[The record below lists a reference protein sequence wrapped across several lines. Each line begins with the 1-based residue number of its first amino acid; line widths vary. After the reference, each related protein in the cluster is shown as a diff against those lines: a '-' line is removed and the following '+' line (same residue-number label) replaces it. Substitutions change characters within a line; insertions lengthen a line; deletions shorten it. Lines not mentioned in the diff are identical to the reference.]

1 MSRRLLPPKFQF
13 AGVNRWRITLCRE
26 ARPQESS
33 SRGKQTCCLC
43 ASKLLGLCA
52 GFRSLDTTHRFL
64 FGQWKPLLKS
74 SSGGAEWWDDML
86 DCQGLSAGF
95 TEPLGFW
102 TVGDT
107 VYQHQERGSWSREG
121 TWGASGSRQH
131 LPWKNDTAGELT
143 ERGISLQVTRKRE
156 ARARRAWRWPAR
168 RGKGAA
174 APPGDGCWPKS
185 TCEQKYARHT
195 SVMFSWCLV
204 QRG

>member
-1 MSRRLLPPKFQF
+1 MSRRLFPPKFQL
-13 AGVNRWRITLCRE
+13 AGVNRWRIKLRRE
-26 ARPQESS
+26 AI
-33 SRGKQTCCLC
+33 GVFLC
-43 ASKLLGLCA
+43 ASKLCVQANSWVCVLVSEA
-52 GFRSLDTTHRFL
+52 WITKHRFL

-74 SSGGAEWWDDML
+74 SLGGVEWQDDVL
-86 DCQGLSAGF
+86 DSQGLSAGF
-95 TEPLGFW
+95 TEPSGFW
-102 TVGDT
+102 TMGDT
-107 VYQHQERGSWSREG
+107 VYQHQERRPWPREE

-156 ARARRAWRWPAR
+156 ARARRARRWPEQ
-168 RGKGAA
+168 RGQGAA
-174 APPGDGCWPKS
+174 APSGDGCWAKS